1 MADENNQIH
10 IPNAEEGYDR
20 REARAGLV
28 AIVTGATMLLLLI
41 FVVGIYWFYQVYSE
55 AIDQQ
60 QYSGVSS
67 KELIAIREREDAH
80 LYKYAPLDKTKGTYR
95 IPIDRAIDLVAG
107 EFAQG
112 KVFYNTATYAAKP
125 EPVGGASA
133 PALASAAAPAGAAA
147 PVVPNTNAQTPS
159 AK

>member
-10 IPNAEEGYDR
+10 IPNVDEGYDR
-20 REARAGLV
+20 HDARAGLV
-28 AIVTGATMLLLLI
+28 AIVTGVTVLVLI
-41 FVVGIYWFYQVYSE
+41 GFIVGIYWLNQVAFE

-60 QYSGVSS
+60 QYSGVAS

-95 IPIDRAIDLVAG
+95 IPIDRAIDIVAG

-112 KVFYNTATYAAKP
+112 KVFYNTATSAAKP
-125 EPVGGASA
+125 EPAGGAAA
-133 PALASAAAPAGAAA
+133 PAQASAAAPAGAAA

>member
-1 MADENNQIH
+1 MAEENNQVH
-10 IPNAEEGYDR
+10 IPTPEGGYDR

-28 AIVTGATMLLLLI
+28 AIVSGATVLVLVVFI
-41 FVVGIYWFYQVYSE
+41 VGIYWLYQVSYE

-80 LYKYAPLDKTKGTYR
+80 LYKYAPLDKAKGTFR
-95 IPIDRAIDLVAG
+95 IPIDRAIDIVAG

-112 KVFYNTATYAAKP
+112 KVFYNTVTYAVKP
-125 EPVGGASA
+125 DPPGGAAA
-133 PALASAAAPAGAAA
+133 PAQASAAAPAVAPAA
-147 PVVPNTNAQTPS
+147 VPNTNAQTPS